1 MQYDIGILGSGPG
14 GYVAAIRAAQLGC
27 SVALIEEA
35 KLGGVCLNWG
45 CIPTKS
51 LLKSAQVWSD
61 LSSLADHGITIQ
73 SPAFDLGAMVQRSRN
88 ISQTLGKGVEGLMRK
103 HGVHVLSGRGAI
115 DSLTENGIQVKV
127 SGSTVQTVTLK
138 HLVLATGARAKTL
151 PLDMPPELIWGA
163 KEAMTPSHL
172 PKKLLVIGA
181 GAIGMEFASFYQT
194 LGTQVT
200 VVEQGERILPQEDE
214 ECTQLAQKTFEKK
227 GIKFMLGMRVSSVV
241 CENDTVR
248 IVITNSQGAS
258 ELWTGDANTDRVL
271 VAIGVTGNVENL
283 GLEHTSV
290 RVEQGHI
297 VVNEAFQTDHPYIYA
312 IGDVIGAPW
321 LAHLASH
328 QGVACV
334 EGIVLGHSHAID
346 PRSIP
351 GCTYTLP
358 ALASFGLTERKAKE
372 LYDNINVGRFSFS
385 GNGQAL
391 AQGAGPGLVKLIF
404 EATTGE
410 LLGAHLFGKESPE
423 LLSALLVARGLEG
436 TAEALSHIMLPHPTL
451 SEMLHEAVLSSEGR
465 VLHG

>member
-1 MQYDIGILGSGPG
+1 M
-14 GYVAAIRAAQLGC
+14 
-27 SVALIEEA
+27 IEES

-51 LLKSAQVWSD
+51 LLKSAQIWSD
-61 LSSLADHGITIQ
+61 LSNLKEHGISVQ
-73 SPAFDLGAMVQRSRN
+73 NPSFDLSAMVKRSRD
-88 ISQTLGKGVEGLMRK
+88 ISQALGKGVEGLMRK
-103 HGVHVLSGRGAI
+103 HGVHVLSGRGTIAACTA
-115 DSLTENGIQVKV
+115 DAIQVHV
-127 SGSTVQTVTLK
+127 SSATPHTLTLK
-138 HLVLATGARAKTL
+138 KVILATGARARTF
-151 PLDMPPELIWGA
+151 PLDVPQSMVWGA

-172 PKKLLVIGA
+172 PERLLVIGA
-181 GAIGMEFASFYQT
+181 GAIGMEFASFYQA

-214 ECTQLAQKTFEKK
+214 ECTQLAQQTFQKK
-227 GIKFMLGMRVSSVV
+227 GMKFMLGMRVSSVT
-241 CENDTVR
+241 CQDEQAH
-248 IVITNSQGAS
+248 IVISNAQGVS
-258 ELWTGDANTDRVL
+258 ETWKGNIHTDRVL
-271 VAIGVTGNVENL
+271 VAIGVTGNTENL

-290 RVEQGHI
+290 QVHQGHI
-297 VVNEAFQTDHPYIYA
+297 VVDAEFQTHHANIYA
-312 IGDVIGAPW
+312 IGDVIGTPW

-328 QGVACV
+328 QGISCI
-334 EGIVLGHSHAID
+334 EHIVLGHGHAID
-346 PRSIP
+346 VGSIP

-358 ALASFGLTERKAKE
+358 ALASFGLTERKARE
-372 LYDNINVGRFSFS
+372 LYDIKVGRFSFS

-436 TAEALSHIMLPHPTL
+436 TAEALTHIMFPHPTM
-451 SEMLHEAVLSSEGR
+451 SEMLHEAVLSAEGR